1 MNKQFQEVDE
11 SAGEPRIDE
20 IQRLK
25 AEAGTPPAV
34 DGDYDEKA
42 AAYGKPGERSQAY
55 VLDA

>member
-1 MNKQFQEVDE
+1 MNKHFQEVDE

-25 AEAGTPPAV
+25 AEAGTPPAE
-34 DGDYDEKA
+34 GDYDDKA